1 MADETNT
8 IEQLIVDMRRR
19 LKKTPR
25 VLPVFESLLEHLE
38 HVDVTEAEHEE
49 IVKWLHFAV
58 RSPRMAELVYCLAR
72 LVVQATSGPEPSP
85 PPMRN

>member
-38 HVDVTEAEHEE
+38 HVYVPEAEHEQALDRLLAE
-49 IVKWLHFAV
+49 VVVDAV
-58 RSPRMAELVYCLAR
+58 DGFFIEGSPERAVER
-72 LVVQATSGPEPSP
+72 L
-85 PPMRN
+85 R